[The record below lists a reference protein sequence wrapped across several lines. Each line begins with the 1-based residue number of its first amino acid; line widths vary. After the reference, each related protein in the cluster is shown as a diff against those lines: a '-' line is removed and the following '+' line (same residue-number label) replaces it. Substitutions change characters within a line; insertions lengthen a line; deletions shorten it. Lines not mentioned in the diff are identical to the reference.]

1 MSTSENV
8 NGNGSLISFHA
19 NASLCGSLGGGSSST
34 NPYKLKK
41 VKIKGAMSS
50 WVDILY
56 DTPLVII
63 FDKKQPLS
71 RN

>member
-1 MSTSENV
+1 MQTLV
-8 NGNGSLISFHA
+8 F
-19 NASLCGSLGGGSSST
+19 CGSLGGGSLGT

-50 WVDILY
+50 WVNPLY
-56 DTPLVII
+56 GTPHVII
-63 FDKKQPLS
+63 FDKKQPIS